1 MLTTVEYLSLLREYM
16 RKNAAKYGISRM
28 GIFGSVARGEQHE
41 GSDVD
46 ICVEIDRPSI
56 FTLVHI
62 KEELEKLL
70 KCPVDLVRLR
80 NNMDELLRG
89 CINKDGIYVYKS
101 DNRII
106 AKENFPNGGKDISEL
121 GNYYFPFF
129 LFIDSIRN
137 GKTREYLYVINSHR

>member
-56 FTLVHI
+56 DV
-62 KEELEKLL
+62 
-70 KCPVDLVRLR
+70 VRLR

-89 CINKDGIYVYKS
+89 CINKDGIYV
-101 DNRII
+101 
-106 AKENFPNGGKDISEL
+106 
-121 GNYYFPFF
+121 
-129 LFIDSIRN
+129 
-137 GKTREYLYVINSHR
+137 

>member
-41 GSDVD
+41 GSDG
-46 ICVEIDRPSI
+46 PSI

-89 CINKDGIYVYKS
+89 CINKDGIYV
-101 DNRII
+101 
-106 AKENFPNGGKDISEL
+106 
-121 GNYYFPFF
+121 
-129 LFIDSIRN
+129 
-137 GKTREYLYVINSHR
+137 

>member
-16 RKNAAKYGISRM
+16 RRMLLNMVISRM

-62 KEELEKLL
+62 KEEWK
-70 KCPVDLVRLR
+70 
-80 NNMDELLRG
+80 
-89 CINKDGIYVYKS
+89 
-101 DNRII
+101 
-106 AKENFPNGGKDISEL
+106 
-121 GNYYFPFF
+121 NY
-129 LFIDSIRN
+129 
-137 GKTREYLYVINSHR
+137 

>member
-1 MLTTVEYLSLLREYM
+1 MLLNMVFLAWGYLAPLL
-16 RKNAAKYGISRM
+16 
-28 GIFGSVARGEQHE
+28 VV
-41 GSDVD
+41 SDVD

-89 CINKDGIYVYKS
+89 CINKDGIYV
-101 DNRII
+101 
-106 AKENFPNGGKDISEL
+106 
-121 GNYYFPFF
+121 
-129 LFIDSIRN
+129 
-137 GKTREYLYVINSHR
+137 

>member
-28 GIFGSVARGEQHE
+28 GIFGSVARGEPAE
-41 GSDVD
+41 FPV

-89 CINKDGIYVYKS
+89 CINKDGIYV
-101 DNRII
+101 
-106 AKENFPNGGKDISEL
+106 
-121 GNYYFPFF
+121 
-129 LFIDSIRN
+129 
-137 GKTREYLYVINSHR
+137 

>member
-1 MLTTVEYLSLLREYM
+1 MLTTVECLSLLREYM
-16 RKNAAKYGISRM
+16 RKNAAKYGICQWGYFRYRT
-28 GIFGSVARGEQHE
+28 SVARGEQHE

-89 CINKDGIYVYKS
+89 CIDKDGIYV
-101 DNRII
+101 
-106 AKENFPNGGKDISEL
+106 
-121 GNYYFPFF
+121 
-129 LFIDSIRN
+129 
-137 GKTREYLYVINSHR
+137 

>member
-56 FTLVHI
+56 FI

-70 KCPVDLVRLR
+70 KCPVDVVRLR

-89 CINKDGIYVYKS
+89 CINKDGIYV
-101 DNRII
+101 
-106 AKENFPNGGKDISEL
+106 
-121 GNYYFPFF
+121 
-129 LFIDSIRN
+129 
-137 GKTREYLYVINSHR
+137 

>member
-62 KEELEKLL
+62 KEELEKLNIPIYTNDYFIKKAEIEL
-70 KCPVDLVRLR
+70 KKIL
-80 NNMDELLRG
+80 
-89 CINKDGIYVYKS
+89 
-101 DNRII
+101 
-106 AKENFPNGGKDISEL
+106 
-121 GNYYFPFF
+121 
-129 LFIDSIRN
+129 
-137 GKTREYLYVINSHR
+137 

>member
-62 KEELEKLL
+62 KEELEMQPINRLINDYK
-70 KCPVDLVRLR
+70 KSVD
-80 NNMDELLRG
+80 NE
-89 CINKDGIYVYKS
+89 
-101 DNRII
+101 
-106 AKENFPNGGKDISEL
+106 
-121 GNYYFPFF
+121 
-129 LFIDSIRN
+129 
-137 GKTREYLYVINSHR
+137 

>member
-1 MLTTVEYLSLLREYM
+1 MLTTVEQLSLLREYF
-16 RKNAAKYGISRM
+16 RKNADKYGISLM

-46 ICVEIDRPSI
+46 ICVEIDRHSI

-80 NNMDELLRG
+80 INMD
-89 CINKDGIYVYKS
+89 
-101 DNRII
+101 
-106 AKENFPNGGKDISEL
+106 
-121 GNYYFPFF
+121 
-129 LFIDSIRN
+129 
-137 GKTREYLYVINSHR
+137 